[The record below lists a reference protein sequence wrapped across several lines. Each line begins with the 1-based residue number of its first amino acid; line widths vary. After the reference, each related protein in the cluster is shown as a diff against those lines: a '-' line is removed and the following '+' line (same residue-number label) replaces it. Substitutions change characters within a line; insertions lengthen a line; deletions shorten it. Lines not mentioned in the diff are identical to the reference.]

1 MATYTIELGKLLTLD
16 GFDIG
21 MKDYPVTSFLDNV
34 GDMEQWREALNQK
47 IINHYYFNEIC
58 CLPPDRFKWFLNSTL
73 NEQMPYFNMLYNALN
88 EKWQFYTGGTLTEI
102 VKADGTSKDNGS
114 KTGTDGRTLTNSETR
129 TKTGT
134 DSTAGSGSDEL
145 ARSGID
151 TTGNTASNSNTHSDY
166 TLNVAS
172 DTPGQMLN
180 IESDIANNTYA
191 STAGKTKNNGT
202 TTASS
207 NSTDTTT
214 YNSKET
220 TTRGTTNTTTYDT
233 AEKTSIDTNDT
244 TTYNTATTS
253 DRQHNDNRNRTVS
266 GLNNKSYAELFKEYS
281 ESIRNLDLEVIESL
295 KDCFMGIL

>member
-21 MKDYPVTSFLDNV
+21 MKDYPLPSFLHSAD
-34 GDMEQWREALNQK
+34 DMQSWREALNRK

-58 CLPPDRFKWFLNSTL
+58 CLPPDRFKFFLNNTL
-73 NEQMPYFNMLYNALN
+73 NEKMPYFNMLYDAMA
-88 EKWQFYTGGTLTEI
+88 EKWQFYTGGTLTEV
-102 VKADGTSKDNGS
+102 VKADGTSSDNG
-114 KTGTDGRTLTNSETR
+114 

-134 DSTAGSGSDEL
+134 DVL

-151 TTGNTASNSNTHSDY
+151 TTNNSSLQNQNSDSFN
-166 TLNVAS
+166 LAVSS

-180 IESDIANNTYA
+180 IESDISNNTYA
-191 STAGKTKNNGT
+191 NNAVKQKNKGTFNGN
-202 TTASS
+202 S

-220 TTRGTTNTTTYDT
+220 TTLDEHTT
-233 AEKTSIDTNDT
+233 A
-244 TTYNTATTS
+244 

-281 ESIRNLDLEVIESL
+281 ESVRNLDLEVIDSL

>member
-21 MKDYPVTSFLDNV
+21 MKDYPLPSFLKSV
-34 GDMEQWREALNQK
+34 GDMQAWREALNQK

-58 CLPPDRFKWFLNSTL
+58 CLPPDRFKFFLNNTL
-73 NEQMPYFNMLYNALN
+73 NEKMPYFNMLYDAMA
-88 EKWQFYTGGTLTEI
+88 EKWQFYTGGTLTEVI
-102 VKADGTSKDNGS
+102 KADGTSSDNG
-114 KTGTDGRTLTNSETR
+114 

-134 DSTAGSGSDEL
+134 DVL

-151 TTGNTASNSNTHSDY
+151 TTNNSSLQNQNSDSFN
-166 TLNVAS
+166 LAVSS

-191 STAGKTKNNGT
+191 NNAVKQKNKGT
-202 TTASS
+202 FSGNS

-220 TTRGTTNTTTYDT
+220 TTLDEHTT
-233 AEKTSIDTNDT
+233 A
-244 TTYNTATTS
+244 

-281 ESIRNLDLEVIESL
+281 ESVRNLDLEVIDSL

>member
-21 MKDYPVTSFLDNV
+21 MNEYPLPSFLNSDENKKA
-34 GDMEQWREALNQK
+34 WREALNKK

-58 CLPPDRFKWFLNSTL
+58 CLPPDRFKLFLNNTL
-73 NEQMPYFNMLYNALN
+73 NEKMPYFNMLYDAMA
-88 EKWQFYTGGTLTEI
+88 EKWEFYTGGTLTEVI
-102 VKADGTSKDNGS
+102 KADGTSSDNG
-114 KTGTDGRTLTNSETR
+114 

-134 DSTAGSGSDEL
+134 DVL

-151 TTGNTASNSNTHSDY
+151 TTANSSTQNQNSDSFN
-166 TLNVAS
+166 LAVSS

-180 IESDIANNTYA
+180 IETDIVNNTYA
-191 STAGKTKNNGT
+191 NNAVKQNNNGT
-202 TTASS
+202 YSGNS

-220 TTRGTTNTTTYDT
+220 TTLDENTT
-233 AEKTSIDTNDT
+233 AN
-244 TTYNTATTS
+244 
-253 DRQHNDNRNRTVS
+253 RQHNDNRNRTVS

-281 ESIRNLDLEVIESL
+281 ESVRNLDLEVIDSL
-295 KDCFMGIL
+295 KDCFMGIF

>member
-21 MKDYPVTSFLDNV
+21 MKDYPLPSFLRSA
-34 GDMEQWREALNQK
+34 GDMQAWREALNQK

-58 CLPPDRFKWFLNSTL
+58 CLPPERFRFFLNNTL
-73 NEQMPYFNMLYNALN
+73 NEKMPYFNMLYDAMA
-88 EKWQFYTGGTLTEI
+88 EKWQFYTGGTLTEVI
-102 VKADGTSKDNGS
+102 KADGTSSDNG
-114 KTGTDGRTLTNSETR
+114 

-134 DSTAGSGSDEL
+134 DVL

-151 TTGNTASNSNTHSDY
+151 TTNNSSLQNQNSDSFN
-166 TLNVAS
+166 LAVSS

-191 STAGKTKNNGT
+191 NNAVKQKNKGT
-202 TTASS
+202 FSGNS

-220 TTRGTTNTTTYDT
+220 TTLDEHTT
-233 AEKTSIDTNDT
+233 A
-244 TTYNTATTS
+244 

-281 ESIRNLDLEVIESL
+281 ESVRNLDLEVIDSL

>member
-21 MKDYPVTSFLDNV
+21 MKDYPLPSFLHSA
-34 GDMEQWREALNQK
+34 GDMQAWREALNQK

-58 CLPPDRFKWFLNSTL
+58 CLPPERFKFFLNNTL
-73 NEQMPYFNMLYNALN
+73 NEKMPYFNMLYDAMA
-88 EKWQFYTGGTLTEI
+88 EKWQFYTGGTLTEVI
-102 VKADGTSKDNGS
+102 KADGTSSDNC
-114 KTGTDGRTLTNSETR
+114 

-134 DSTAGSGSDEL
+134 DVL

-151 TTGNTASNSNTHSDY
+151 TTNNSSLQNQNSDSFN
-166 TLNVAS
+166 LAVSS

-180 IESDIANNTYA
+180 IESDISNNTYA
-191 STAGKTKNNGT
+191 NNAVKQKNKGTFNGN
-202 TTASS
+202 S

-220 TTRGTTNTTTYDT
+220 TTLDERTT
-233 AEKTSIDTNDT
+233 A
-244 TTYNTATTS
+244 

-281 ESIRNLDLEVIESL
+281 ESVRNLDLEVIDSL

>member
-21 MKDYPVTSFLDNV
+21 MRDYPLPSFLKSA
-34 GDMEQWREALNQK
+34 GDMQAWREALNQK

-58 CLPPDRFKWFLNSTL
+58 CLPPDRFKFFLNNSL
-73 NEQMPYFNMLYNALN
+73 NEKMPYFNMLYDAMA
-88 EKWQFYTGGTLTEI
+88 EKWKFYTGGTLTEI
-102 VKADGTSKDNGS
+102 VKADGTSTDNG
-114 KTGTDGRTLTNSETR
+114 

-134 DSTAGSGSDEL
+134 DVL

-151 TTGNTASNSNTHSDY
+151 TTNNSSLQNQNSDSFN
-166 TLNVAS
+166 LAVSS

-191 STAGKTKNNGT
+191 NNAVKQKNKGT
-202 TTASS
+202 FSGNS

-220 TTRGTTNTTTYDT
+220 TTLDEHTT
-233 AEKTSIDTNDT
+233 A
-244 TTYNTATTS
+244 

-281 ESIRNLDLEVIESL
+281 ESVRNLDLEVIESL

>member
-21 MKDYPVTSFLDNV
+21 MRDYPLPSFLKSAD
-34 GDMEQWREALNQK
+34 DMQAWREALNQK

-58 CLPPDRFKWFLNSTL
+58 CLPPDRFKLFLNNTL
-73 NEQMPYFNMLYNALN
+73 NEQMPYFNMLYDAMA
-88 EKWQFYTGGTLTEI
+88 EKWQFYTGGTLTEV
-102 VKADGTSKDNGS
+102 VKADGTSSDTGS
-114 KTGTDGRTLTNSETR
+114 KTGTDV
-129 TKTGT
+129 
-134 DSTAGSGSDEL
+134 L

-151 TTGNTASNSNTHSDY
+151 TTNNSSLQNQNSDSFN
-166 TLNVAS
+166 LAVSS

-191 STAGKTKNNGT
+191 NNAVKQKNKGT
-202 TTASS
+202 FSGNS

-220 TTRGTTNTTTYDT
+220 TTFDEHTT
-233 AEKTSIDTNDT
+233 A
-244 TTYNTATTS
+244 

-281 ESIRNLDLEVIESL
+281 ESVRNLDLEVIDSL

>member
-21 MKDYPVTSFLDNV
+21 MKDYPLPSFLHSA
-34 GDMEQWREALNQK
+34 GDMQAWREALNQK

-58 CLPPDRFKWFLNSTL
+58 CLPPERFKLFLNNTL
-73 NEQMPYFNMLYNALN
+73 NEKMPYFNMLYDAMA
-88 EKWQFYTGGTLTEI
+88 EKWQFYTGGTLTEVI
-102 VKADGTSKDNGS
+102 KADGTSSDNG
-114 KTGTDGRTLTNSETR
+114 

-134 DSTAGSGSDEL
+134 DVL

-151 TTGNTASNSNTHSDY
+151 TTNNSSLQNQNSDSFN
-166 TLNVAS
+166 LAVSS

-191 STAGKTKNNGT
+191 NNAVKQKNNGT
-202 TTASS
+202 YSGNS

-220 TTRGTTNTTTYDT
+220 TTLDEHTT
-233 AEKTSIDTNDT
+233 A
-244 TTYNTATTS
+244 

-281 ESIRNLDLEVIESL
+281 ESVRNLDLEVIDSL

>member
-21 MKDYPVTSFLDNV
+21 MNDYPLPSFLNST
-34 GDMEQWREALNQK
+34 ENKQAWREALNKK
-47 IINHYYFNEIC
+47 IINHYYFNEIG
-58 CLPPDRFKWFLNSTL
+58 CLPPDRFKIFLNNTL
-73 NEQMPYFNMLYNALN
+73 NEKMPYFNMLYDAMA
-88 EKWQFYTGGTLTEI
+88 EKWQFYTGGTLNEV
-102 VKADGTSKDNGS
+102 VKADGTSSDNG
-114 KTGTDGRTLTNSETR
+114 

-134 DSTAGSGSDEL
+134 DVL

-151 TTGNTASNSNTHSDY
+151 TTDNSSTHNDSHNDY
-166 TLNVAS
+166 TLIVSS
-172 DTPGQMLN
+172 DTPGAMLN

-191 STAGKTKNNGT
+191 SSATKNKNNGT
-202 TTASS
+202 NTGNS

-220 TTRGTTNTTTYDT
+220 TTYDTQTTT
-233 AEKTSIDTNDT
+233 
-244 TTYNTATTS
+244 

-281 ESIRNLDLEVIESL
+281 ESVRNLDLEVIESL

>member
-21 MKDYPVTSFLDNV
+21 MKDYPLPSFLHSA
-34 GDMEQWREALNQK
+34 GDMQNWREALNQK

-58 CLPPDRFKWFLNSTL
+58 CLPPDRFKLFLNSTL
-73 NEQMPYFNMLYNALN
+73 NEKMPYFNLLYDAMA
-88 EKWQFYTGGTLTEI
+88 EKWKFYTGGTLNEVI
-102 VKADGTSKDNGS
+102 KADGTSSDNG
-114 KTGTDGRTLTNSETR
+114 

-134 DSTAGSGSDEL
+134 DVL

-151 TTGNTASNSNTHSDY
+151 TTNNSSLQNQNSDSFN
-166 TLNVAS
+166 LAVSS

-191 STAGKTKNNGT
+191 NNAVKQKNKGT
-202 TTASS
+202 YSGNS

-220 TTRGTTNTTTYDT
+220 TTFDEHTT
-233 AEKTSIDTNDT
+233 A
-244 TTYNTATTS
+244 

-281 ESIRNLDLEVIESL
+281 ESVRNLDLEVIDSL

>member
-1 MATYTIELGKLLTLD
+1 MATYTIELGKLLALD

-21 MKDYPVTSFLDNV
+21 MKDYPLPSFLHSA
-34 GDMEQWREALNQK
+34 GDMQAWREALNQK

-58 CLPPDRFKWFLNSTL
+58 CLPPDRFKFFLNNTL
-73 NEQMPYFNMLYNALN
+73 NEKMPYFNMLYDAMA
-88 EKWQFYTGGTLTEI
+88 EKWQFYTGGTLTEV
-102 VKADGTSKDNGS
+102 VKADGTSSDNG
-114 KTGTDGRTLTNSETR
+114 

-134 DSTAGSGSDEL
+134 DVL

-151 TTGNTASNSNTHSDY
+151 TTNNSSLQNQNSDSFN
-166 TLNVAS
+166 LAVSS

-191 STAGKTKNNGT
+191 NNAVKQKNKGT
-202 TTASS
+202 FSGNS

-220 TTRGTTNTTTYDT
+220 TTLDEHTT
-233 AEKTSIDTNDT
+233 A
-244 TTYNTATTS
+244 

-281 ESIRNLDLEVIESL
+281 ESVRNLDLEVIDSL

>member
-21 MKDYPVTSFLDNV
+21 MRDYPLPSFLKSA
-34 GDMEQWREALNQK
+34 GDMQAWREALNQK

-58 CLPPDRFKWFLNSTL
+58 CLPPDRFKFFLNNSL
-73 NEQMPYFNMLYNALN
+73 NEKMPYFNMLYDAMA
-88 EKWQFYTGGTLTEI
+88 EKWQFYTGGTLTEVI
-102 VKADGTSKDNGS
+102 KADGTSTDNG
-114 KTGTDGRTLTNSETR
+114 

-134 DSTAGSGSDEL
+134 DVL

-151 TTGNTASNSNTHSDY
+151 TTNNSSSQNQSSDSFNL
-166 TLNVAS
+166 TVSS
-172 DTPGQMLN
+172 DTPGHMLN

-191 STAGKTKNNGT
+191 NSAVKQKNKGT
-202 TTASS
+202 SGGHS

-220 TTRGTTNTTTYDT
+220 TTFDEHTT
-233 AEKTSIDTNDT
+233 A
-244 TTYNTATTS
+244 

-281 ESIRNLDLEVIESL
+281 ESVRNLDLEVIESL

>member
-21 MKDYPVTSFLDNV
+21 MKDYPLPSFLHSA
-34 GDMEQWREALNQK
+34 GDMQAWREALNQK

-58 CLPPDRFKWFLNSTL
+58 CLPPERFKFFLNNTL
-73 NEQMPYFNMLYNALN
+73 NEKMPYFNMLYDAMA
-88 EKWQFYTGGTLTEI
+88 EKWQFYTGGTLTEVI
-102 VKADGTSKDNGS
+102 KADGTSSDNG
-114 KTGTDGRTLTNSETR
+114 

-134 DSTAGSGSDEL
+134 DVL

-151 TTGNTASNSNTHSDY
+151 TTNNSSLQNQNSDSFN
-166 TLNVAS
+166 LAVSS

-191 STAGKTKNNGT
+191 NNAVKQKNKGT
-202 TTASS
+202 FSGNS

-220 TTRGTTNTTTYDT
+220 TTLDERTT
-233 AEKTSIDTNDT
+233 A
-244 TTYNTATTS
+244 

-281 ESIRNLDLEVIESL
+281 ESVRNLDLEVIDSL

>member
-16 GFDIG
+16 GFNIG
-21 MKDYPVTSFLDNV
+21 MKDYPLPSFLKSA
-34 GDMEQWREALNQK
+34 GDMQAWREALNQK

-58 CLPPDRFKWFLNSTL
+58 CLPPERFKFFLNNTL
-73 NEQMPYFNMLYNALN
+73 NEKMPYFNMLYDAMA

-102 VKADGTSKDNGS
+102 VKADGTSSDNS
-114 KTGTDGRTLTNSETR
+114 

-134 DSTAGSGSDEL
+134 DVL
-145 ARSGID
+145 ARTGID
-151 TTGNTASNSNTHSDY
+151 TTSNSSLQNQNSDSFN
-166 TLNVAS
+166 LAVSS

-191 STAGKTKNNGT
+191 NNAVKQKNKGT
-202 TTASS
+202 FSGNS

-220 TTRGTTNTTTYDT
+220 TTFDEHTT
-233 AEKTSIDTNDT
+233 A
-244 TTYNTATTS
+244 
-253 DRQHNDNRNRTVS
+253 DRQHNDNQNRTVS

-281 ESIRNLDLEVIESL
+281 ESVRNLDLEVIESL

>member
-21 MKDYPVTSFLDNV
+21 MRDYPLPSFLKSA
-34 GDMEQWREALNQK
+34 GDMQAWREALNQK

-58 CLPPDRFKWFLNSTL
+58 CLPPDRFKFFLNNTL
-73 NEQMPYFNMLYNALN
+73 NEKMPYFNMLYDAMA
-88 EKWQFYTGGTLTEI
+88 EKWQFYTGGTLTEVI
-102 VKADGTSKDNGS
+102 KADGTSSDNG
-114 KTGTDGRTLTNSETR
+114 

-134 DSTAGSGSDEL
+134 DVL

-151 TTGNTASNSNTHSDY
+151 TTTNSSSQNQSSDSFN
-166 TLNVAS
+166 LAVSS
-172 DTPGQMLN
+172 DTPGHMLN
-180 IESDIANNTYA
+180 IETDIANNTYA
-191 STAGKTKNNGT
+191 NNAVKQKNKGT
-202 TTASS
+202 FGGHS

-220 TTRGTTNTTTYDT
+220 TTFD
-233 AEKTSIDTNDT
+233 EKT
-244 TTYNTATTS
+244 TA

-281 ESIRNLDLEVIESL
+281 ESVRNLDLEVIESL

>member
-21 MKDYPVTSFLDNV
+21 MKDYPLPSFLHSA
-34 GDMEQWREALNQK
+34 GDMQAWREALNQK

-58 CLPPDRFKWFLNSTL
+58 CLPPERFKFFLNNTL
-73 NEQMPYFNMLYNALN
+73 NEKMPYFNMLYDAMA
-88 EKWQFYTGGTLTEI
+88 EKWQFYTGGTLTEV
-102 VKADGTSKDNGS
+102 VKADGTSSDNG
-114 KTGTDGRTLTNSETR
+114 

-134 DSTAGSGSDEL
+134 DVL

-151 TTGNTASNSNTHSDY
+151 TTNNSSLQNQNSDSFN
-166 TLNVAS
+166 LAVSS

-191 STAGKTKNNGT
+191 NNAVKQKNKGT
-202 TTASS
+202 FSGNS

-220 TTRGTTNTTTYDT
+220 TTLDERTT
-233 AEKTSIDTNDT
+233 A
-244 TTYNTATTS
+244 

-281 ESIRNLDLEVIESL
+281 ESVRNLDLEVIDSL

>member
-21 MKDYPVTSFLDNV
+21 MKDYPLPSFLRSA
-34 GDMEQWREALNQK
+34 GDMQAWREALNQK

-58 CLPPDRFKWFLNSTL
+58 CLPPDRFKFFLNNTL
-73 NEQMPYFNMLYNALN
+73 NEKMPYFNMLYDAMAEN
-88 EKWQFYTGGTLTEI
+88 WQFYTGGTLTEV
-102 VKADGTSKDNGS
+102 VKADGTSSDNG
-114 KTGTDGRTLTNSETR
+114 

-134 DSTAGSGSDEL
+134 DVL

-151 TTGNTASNSNTHSDY
+151 TTNNSSLQNQNSDSFN
-166 TLNVAS
+166 LAVSS

-180 IESDIANNTYA
+180 IESDIASNTYA
-191 STAGKTKNNGT
+191 NNAVKQKNNDTFSGN
-202 TTASS
+202 S

-220 TTRGTTNTTTYDT
+220 TTLDEHTTT
-233 AEKTSIDTNDT
+233 
-244 TTYNTATTS
+244 

-281 ESIRNLDLEVIESL
+281 ESVRNLDLEVIDSL

>member
-21 MKDYPVTSFLDNV
+21 MRDYPLPSFLKSA
-34 GDMEQWREALNQK
+34 GDMQAWREALNQK

-58 CLPPDRFKWFLNSTL
+58 CLPPERFKFFLNNTL
-73 NEQMPYFNMLYNALN
+73 NEKMPYFNMLYDAMA
-88 EKWQFYTGGTLTEI
+88 EKWKFYTGGTLTEI
-102 VKADGTSKDNGS
+102 VKADGTSSDNG
-114 KTGTDGRTLTNSETR
+114 

-134 DSTAGSGSDEL
+134 DVL

-151 TTGNTASNSNTHSDY
+151 TTNNSSLQNQNSDSFN
-166 TLNVAS
+166 LAVSS

-191 STAGKTKNNGT
+191 NNAVKQKNKGT
-202 TTASS
+202 FSGNS

-220 TTRGTTNTTTYDT
+220 TTLNEHTT
-233 AEKTSIDTNDT
+233 A
-244 TTYNTATTS
+244 

-281 ESIRNLDLEVIESL
+281 ESVRNLDLEVIDSL

>member
-21 MKDYPVTSFLDNV
+21 MRDYPLPSFLKSA
-34 GDMEQWREALNQK
+34 GDMQAWREALNQK

-58 CLPPDRFKWFLNSTL
+58 CLPPDRFKFFLNNTL
-73 NEQMPYFNMLYNALN
+73 NEKMPYFNMLYDAMA

-102 VKADGTSKDNGS
+102 VKADGTSKDNG
-114 KTGTDGRTLTNSETR
+114 

-134 DSTAGSGSDEL
+134 DVL

-151 TTGNTASNSNTHSDY
+151 TTNNSSMHNDSHNDY
-166 TLNVAS
+166 TLVVGS
-172 DTPGQMLN
+172 DTPGAMLN

-191 STAGKTKNNGT
+191 SSATKNKNNGT
-202 TTASS
+202 NTGNS

-220 TTRGTTNTTTYDT
+220 TTFDEQTT
-233 AEKTSIDTNDT
+233 A
-244 TTYNTATTS
+244 

-281 ESIRNLDLEVIESL
+281 ESVRNLDLEVIDSL

>member
-21 MKDYPVTSFLDNV
+21 MRDYPLPSFLKSA
-34 GDMEQWREALNQK
+34 GDMQAWREALNQK

-58 CLPPDRFKWFLNSTL
+58 CLPPDRFKFFLNNTL
-73 NEQMPYFNMLYNALN
+73 NEKMPYFNMLYDAMA

-102 VKADGTSKDNGS
+102 IKADGTSKDNG
-114 KTGTDGRTLTNSETR
+114 

-134 DSTAGSGSDEL
+134 DVL

-151 TTGNTASNSNTHSDY
+151 TTNNSSMHNDSHNDY
-166 TLNVAS
+166 TLVVGS
-172 DTPGQMLN
+172 DTPGAMLN

-191 STAGKTKNNGT
+191 SSATKNKNNGT
-202 TTASS
+202 NTGNS

-220 TTRGTTNTTTYDT
+220 TTFDEQTT
-233 AEKTSIDTNDT
+233 A
-244 TTYNTATTS
+244 

-281 ESIRNLDLEVIESL
+281 ESVRNLDLEVIDSL

>member
-21 MKDYPVTSFLDNV
+21 MRDYPLPSFLKSA
-34 GDMEQWREALNQK
+34 GAMQAWREALNQK

-58 CLPPDRFKWFLNSTL
+58 CLPPDRFKFFLNNSL
-73 NEQMPYFNMLYNALN
+73 NERMPYFNMLYDAMA
-88 EKWQFYTGGTLTEI
+88 EKWQFYTGGTLTEVI
-102 VKADGTSKDNGS
+102 KADGTSSDNG
-114 KTGTDGRTLTNSETR
+114 

-134 DSTAGSGSDEL
+134 DVL

-151 TTGNTASNSNTHSDY
+151 TTNNSSLQNQNSDSFN
-166 TLNVAS
+166 LAVSS
-172 DTPGQMLN
+172 DTPGHMLN

-191 STAGKTKNNGT
+191 NNAVKQKNKGT
-202 TTASS
+202 YSGNS

-220 TTRGTTNTTTYDT
+220 TTFDEQTT
-233 AEKTSIDTNDT
+233 A
-244 TTYNTATTS
+244 

-281 ESIRNLDLEVIESL
+281 ESVRNLDLEVIESL

>member
-21 MKDYPVTSFLDNV
+21 MKDYPLPSFLRSA
-34 GDMEQWREALNQK
+34 GDMQTWREALNQK

-58 CLPPDRFKWFLNSTL
+58 CLPPDRFKFFLNNTL
-73 NEQMPYFNMLYNALN
+73 NEKMPYFNMLYDAMAEN
-88 EKWQFYTGGTLTEI
+88 WQFYTGGTLTEI
-102 VKADGTSKDNGS
+102 IKADGTSSDNS
-114 KTGTDGRTLTNSETR
+114 

-134 DSTAGSGSDEL
+134 DVLSRT
-145 ARSGID
+145 GID
-151 TTGNTASNSNTHSDY
+151 TTNNSSLQNQNSDSFN
-166 TLNVAS
+166 LAVSS

-180 IESDIANNTYA
+180 IESDIANNSYA
-191 STAGKTKNNGT
+191 NNAVKQKNKGT
-202 TTASS
+202 FSGNS

-220 TTRGTTNTTTYDT
+220 TTLDEHTT
-233 AEKTSIDTNDT
+233 A
-244 TTYNTATTS
+244 

-281 ESIRNLDLEVIESL
+281 ESVRNLDLEVIDSL

>member
-21 MKDYPVTSFLDNV
+21 MRDYPLPSFLKSA
-34 GDMEQWREALNQK
+34 GDMQAWREALNQK

-58 CLPPDRFKWFLNSTL
+58 CLPPDRFKFFLNNSL
-73 NEQMPYFNMLYNALN
+73 NERMPYFNMLYDAMA
-88 EKWQFYTGGTLTEI
+88 EKWQFYTGGTLTEVI
-102 VKADGTSKDNGS
+102 KADSTSSDNG
-114 KTGTDGRTLTNSETR
+114 

-134 DSTAGSGSDEL
+134 DVL

-151 TTGNTASNSNTHSDY
+151 TTNNSSLQNQNSDSFN
-166 TLNVAS
+166 LAVSS
-172 DTPGQMLN
+172 DTPGHMLN

-191 STAGKTKNNGT
+191 NNAVKQKNKGT
-202 TTASS
+202 FSGNS

-220 TTRGTTNTTTYDT
+220 TTFDEQTT
-233 AEKTSIDTNDT
+233 A
-244 TTYNTATTS
+244 

-266 GLNNKSYAELFKEYS
+266 GLHNKSYAELFKEYS
-281 ESIRNLDLEVIESL
+281 ESVRNLDLEVIDSL

>member
-21 MKDYPVTSFLDNV
+21 MKDYPLPSFLKSA
-34 GDMEQWREALNQK
+34 GDMQAWREALNQK

-58 CLPPDRFKWFLNSTL
+58 CLPPERFKFFLNNTL
-73 NEQMPYFNMLYNALN
+73 NEKMPYFNMLYDAMA
-88 EKWQFYTGGTLTEI
+88 EKWQFYTGGTLTEV
-102 VKADGTSKDNGS
+102 VKADGTSSDNG
-114 KTGTDGRTLTNSETR
+114 

-134 DSTAGSGSDEL
+134 DVL

-151 TTGNTASNSNTHSDY
+151 TTNNSSLQNQNSDSFN
-166 TLNVAS
+166 LAVSS

-191 STAGKTKNNGT
+191 NNAVKQKNKGT
-202 TTASS
+202 SSGNS

-220 TTRGTTNTTTYDT
+220 TTLDEHIT
-233 AEKTSIDTNDT
+233 A
-244 TTYNTATTS
+244 

-281 ESIRNLDLEVIESL
+281 ESVRNLDLEVIDSL

>member
-21 MKDYPVTSFLDNV
+21 MKDYPLPSFLHSA
-34 GDMEQWREALNQK
+34 GDMQAWREALNQK

-58 CLPPDRFKWFLNSTL
+58 CLPPERFKFFLNNTL
-73 NEQMPYFNMLYNALN
+73 NEKMPYFNMLYDAMA
-88 EKWQFYTGGTLTEI
+88 EKWQFYTGGTLTEVI
-102 VKADGTSKDNGS
+102 KADGTSSDNG
-114 KTGTDGRTLTNSETR
+114 

-134 DSTAGSGSDEL
+134 DVL

-151 TTGNTASNSNTHSDY
+151 TTNNSSLQNQNSDSFN
-166 TLNVAS
+166 LAVSS

-180 IESDIANNTYA
+180 IESDIAINTYA
-191 STAGKTKNNGT
+191 NNAVKQKNKGT
-202 TTASS
+202 FSGNS

-220 TTRGTTNTTTYDT
+220 TTLDEHTT
-233 AEKTSIDTNDT
+233 A
-244 TTYNTATTS
+244 

-281 ESIRNLDLEVIESL
+281 ESVRNLDLEVIDSL

>member
-21 MKDYPVTSFLDNV
+21 MKDYPLPSFLHSA
-34 GDMEQWREALNQK
+34 GDMQAWREALNQK

-58 CLPPDRFKWFLNSTL
+58 CLPPERFKFFLNNTL
-73 NEQMPYFNMLYNALN
+73 NEKMPYFNMLYDAMA
-88 EKWQFYTGGTLTEI
+88 EKWQFYTGGTLTEVI
-102 VKADGTSKDNGS
+102 KADGTSSDNG
-114 KTGTDGRTLTNSETR
+114 

-134 DSTAGSGSDEL
+134 DML
-145 ARSGID
+145 ARTGTD
-151 TTGNTASNSNTHSDY
+151 TTNNSSLQNQNSDSFN
-166 TLNVAS
+166 LAVSS

-191 STAGKTKNNGT
+191 NNAVKQKNKGT
-202 TTASS
+202 FSGNS

-220 TTRGTTNTTTYDT
+220 TTLDEHTT
-233 AEKTSIDTNDT
+233 A
-244 TTYNTATTS
+244 

-281 ESIRNLDLEVIESL
+281 ESVRNLDLEVIDSL

>member
-21 MKDYPVTSFLDNV
+21 MKDYPLPSFLHSA
-34 GDMEQWREALNQK
+34 GDMQAWREALNQK

-58 CLPPDRFKWFLNSTL
+58 CLPPDRFKFFLNNTL
-73 NEQMPYFNMLYNALN
+73 NEKMPYFNMLYDAMAEN
-88 EKWQFYTGGTLTEI
+88 WQFYTGGTLTEVI
-102 VKADGTSKDNGS
+102 KADGTSSDNG
-114 KTGTDGRTLTNSETR
+114 

-134 DSTAGSGSDEL
+134 DVLS
-145 ARSGID
+145 RSGID
-151 TTGNTASNSNTHSDY
+151 TTNNSSLQNQKSDSFN
-166 TLNVAS
+166 LAVSS

-180 IESDIANNTYA
+180 IESVIANNTYA
-191 STAGKTKNNGT
+191 NNAVKQKNNGT
-202 TTASS
+202 FSGNS

-220 TTRGTTNTTTYDT
+220 TTLNEHTT
-233 AEKTSIDTNDT
+233 A
-244 TTYNTATTS
+244 

-281 ESIRNLDLEVIESL
+281 ESVRNLDLEVIDSL

>member
-21 MKDYPVTSFLDNV
+21 MKDYPLPSFLHSA
-34 GDMEQWREALNQK
+34 GDMQTWREALNQK

-58 CLPPDRFKWFLNSTL
+58 CLPPDRFKLFLNNTL
-73 NEQMPYFNMLYNALN
+73 NEKMPYFNLLYDAMA
-88 EKWQFYTGGTLTEI
+88 EKWKFYTGGTLNEVI
-102 VKADGTSKDNGS
+102 KADGTSSDNG
-114 KTGTDGRTLTNSETR
+114 

-134 DSTAGSGSDEL
+134 DVL

-151 TTGNTASNSNTHSDY
+151 TTNNSSLQNQNSDSFN
-166 TLNVAS
+166 LAVSS

-191 STAGKTKNNGT
+191 NNAVKQKNKDTYSEN
-202 TTASS
+202 S

-220 TTRGTTNTTTYDT
+220 TTFDEHTT
-233 AEKTSIDTNDT
+233 A
-244 TTYNTATTS
+244 

-281 ESIRNLDLEVIESL
+281 ESVRNLDLEVIDSL

>member
-21 MKDYPVTSFLDNV
+21 MRDYPLPSFLKSA
-34 GDMEQWREALNQK
+34 GDMQAWREALNQK

-58 CLPPDRFKWFLNSTL
+58 CLPPDRFKFFLNNTL
-73 NEQMPYFNMLYNALN
+73 NEKMPYFNMLYDAMA

-102 VKADGTSKDNGS
+102 VKADGTSKDNS
-114 KTGTDGRTLTNSETR
+114 

-134 DSTAGSGSDEL
+134 DVL

-151 TTGNTASNSNTHSDY
+151 TTNNSSMHNDSHNDY
-166 TLNVAS
+166 TLVVGS
-172 DTPGQMLN
+172 DTPGAMLN

-191 STAGKTKNNGT
+191 SSATKNKNNGT
-202 TTASS
+202 NTGNS

-220 TTRGTTNTTTYDT
+220 TTFDEQTT
-233 AEKTSIDTNDT
+233 A
-244 TTYNTATTS
+244 

-281 ESIRNLDLEVIESL
+281 ESVRNLDLEVIDSL

>member
-1 MATYTIELGKLLTLD
+1 MSTYTIELGKLLTLE
-16 GFDIG
+16 GFNIG
-21 MKDYPVTSFLDNV
+21 MNDYPLPSFLKSAD
-34 GDMEQWREALNQK
+34 DMQTWREALNQK

-58 CLPPDRFKWFLNSTL
+58 CLPPDRFKLFLNNTL
-73 NEQMPYFNMLYNALN
+73 NEQMPYFNMLYDAMA

-102 VKADGTSKDNGS
+102 VKADGTSSDNG
-114 KTGTDGRTLTNSETR
+114 

-134 DSTAGSGSDEL
+134 DVL

-151 TTGNTASNSNTHSDY
+151 TTNNSSLQNQNSDSFN
-166 TLNVAS
+166 LAVSS
-172 DTPGQMLN
+172 DTPAQMLN

-191 STAGKTKNNGT
+191 NNAVKQKNKGT
-202 TTASS
+202 FSGNS

-220 TTRGTTNTTTYDT
+220 TTFDEHTT
-233 AEKTSIDTNDT
+233 A
-244 TTYNTATTS
+244 

>member
-21 MKDYPVTSFLDNV
+21 MKDYPLPSFLKSA
-34 GDMEQWREALNQK
+34 GDMQAWREALNQK

-58 CLPPDRFKWFLNSTL
+58 CLPPDRFKFFLNNTL
-73 NEQMPYFNMLYNALN
+73 NEKMPYFNMLYDAMA
-88 EKWQFYTGGTLTEI
+88 EKWQFYTGGTLTEVI
-102 VKADGTSKDNGS
+102 KADGTSSDNG
-114 KTGTDGRTLTNSETR
+114 

-134 DSTAGSGSDEL
+134 DVL

-151 TTGNTASNSNTHSDY
+151 TTNNSSLQNQNSDSFN
-166 TLNVAS
+166 LAVSS

-191 STAGKTKNNGT
+191 NNAVKQKNKGAFSGN
-202 TTASS
+202 S

-220 TTRGTTNTTTYDT
+220 TTLDERTT
-233 AEKTSIDTNDT
+233 A
-244 TTYNTATTS
+244 

-281 ESIRNLDLEVIESL
+281 ESVRNLDLEVIDSL

>member
-21 MKDYPVTSFLDNV
+21 MRDYPLPSFLKSA
-34 GDMEQWREALNQK
+34 GDMQAWREALNQK

-58 CLPPDRFKWFLNSTL
+58 CLPPDRFKFFLNNSL
-73 NEQMPYFNMLYNALN
+73 NEKMPYFNMLYDAMA
-88 EKWQFYTGGTLTEI
+88 EKWQFYTGGTLTEVI
-102 VKADGTSKDNGS
+102 KADSTSSDNG
-114 KTGTDGRTLTNSETR
+114 

-134 DSTAGSGSDEL
+134 DVL

-151 TTGNTASNSNTHSDY
+151 TTNNSSMHNDSHNDY
-166 TLNVAS
+166 TLVVGS
-172 DTPGQMLN
+172 DTPGAMLN

-191 STAGKTKNNGT
+191 SSATKNKNNGT
-202 TTASS
+202 NTGNS

-220 TTRGTTNTTTYDT
+220 TTFDEQTT
-233 AEKTSIDTNDT
+233 A
-244 TTYNTATTS
+244 

-281 ESIRNLDLEVIESL
+281 ESVRNLDLEVIDSL

>member
-21 MKDYPVTSFLDNV
+21 MKDYPLPSFLHSA
-34 GDMEQWREALNQK
+34 GDMQAWREALNQK

-58 CLPPDRFKWFLNSTL
+58 CLPPDRFKFFLNNTL
-73 NEQMPYFNMLYNALN
+73 NEKMPYFNMLYDAMA
-88 EKWQFYTGGTLTEI
+88 EKWQFYTGGTLTEV
-102 VKADGTSKDNGS
+102 VKADGTSSDNG
-114 KTGTDGRTLTNSETR
+114 

-134 DSTAGSGSDEL
+134 DVL

-151 TTGNTASNSNTHSDY
+151 TTNNSSLQNQNSDSFN
-166 TLNVAS
+166 LAVSS

-191 STAGKTKNNGT
+191 NNAVKQKNKGT
-202 TTASS
+202 FSGNS

-220 TTRGTTNTTTYDT
+220 TTLDEHTT
-233 AEKTSIDTNDT
+233 A
-244 TTYNTATTS
+244 

-281 ESIRNLDLEVIESL
+281 ESVRNLDLEVIDSL
-295 KDCFMGIL
+295 RDCFMGVL

>member
-16 GFDIG
+16 GFNIG
-21 MKDYPVTSFLDNV
+21 MKDYPLPSFLHSA
-34 GDMEQWREALNQK
+34 GDMQTWREALNQK

-58 CLPPDRFKWFLNSTL
+58 CLPPDRFKLFLNNTL
-73 NEQMPYFNMLYNALN
+73 NEKMPYFNMLYDAMA
-88 EKWQFYTGGTLTEI
+88 EKWQFYTGGTLTEVI
-102 VKADGTSKDNGS
+102 KADGTSSDNG
-114 KTGTDGRTLTNSETR
+114 

-134 DSTAGSGSDEL
+134 DVL

-151 TTGNTASNSNTHSDY
+151 TTNNSSLQNQNSDSFN
-166 TLNVAS
+166 LAVSS

-191 STAGKTKNNGT
+191 NNAVKQKNKVTSSGN
-202 TTASS
+202 S

-220 TTRGTTNTTTYDT
+220 TTFDEHTT
-233 AEKTSIDTNDT
+233 A
-244 TTYNTATTS
+244 

-281 ESIRNLDLEVIESL
+281 ESVRNLDLEVIDSL

>member
-21 MKDYPVTSFLDNV
+21 MKDYPLPSFLHSA
-34 GDMEQWREALNQK
+34 GDMQAWREALNQK

-58 CLPPDRFKWFLNSTL
+58 CLPPERFKFFLNNTL
-73 NEQMPYFNMLYNALN
+73 NENMPYFNMLYDAMA
-88 EKWQFYTGGTLTEI
+88 EKWQFYTGGTLTEV
-102 VKADGTSKDNGS
+102 VKADGTSSDNG
-114 KTGTDGRTLTNSETR
+114 

-134 DSTAGSGSDEL
+134 DVL

-151 TTGNTASNSNTHSDY
+151 TTNNSSLQNQNSDSFN
-166 TLNVAS
+166 LAVSS

-191 STAGKTKNNGT
+191 NNAVKQKNNGT
-202 TTASS
+202 FSGNS

-220 TTRGTTNTTTYDT
+220 TTLDEHTTT
-233 AEKTSIDTNDT
+233 
-244 TTYNTATTS
+244 

-281 ESIRNLDLEVIESL
+281 ESVRNLDLEVIDSL

>member
-21 MKDYPVTSFLDNV
+21 MQDYPLPSFLRSA
-34 GDMEQWREALNQK
+34 GDMQAWREALNQK

-58 CLPPDRFKWFLNSTL
+58 CLPPERFKFFLNNTL
-73 NEQMPYFNMLYNALN
+73 NEKMPYFNMLYDAMA
-88 EKWQFYTGGTLTEI
+88 EKWQFYTGGTLTEVI
-102 VKADGTSKDNGS
+102 QADGTSSDNG
-114 KTGTDGRTLTNSETR
+114 

-134 DSTAGSGSDEL
+134 DVL

-151 TTGNTASNSNTHSDY
+151 TTSNSSMHNDSHNDY
-166 TLNVAS
+166 TLVVGS
-172 DTPGQMLN
+172 DTPGALLN

-191 STAGKTKNNGT
+191 SSATKNKNNGT
-202 TTASS
+202 NTGNS

-220 TTRGTTNTTTYDT
+220 TTLDEHTT
-233 AEKTSIDTNDT
+233 A
-244 TTYNTATTS
+244 

-281 ESIRNLDLEVIESL
+281 ESVRNLDLEVIDSL

>member
-21 MKDYPVTSFLDNV
+21 MKDYPLPSFLHSA
-34 GDMEQWREALNQK
+34 GDMQTWREALNQK

-58 CLPPDRFKWFLNSTL
+58 CLPPDRFKLFLNNTL
-73 NEQMPYFNMLYNALN
+73 NEKMPYFNLLYDAMA
-88 EKWQFYTGGTLTEI
+88 EKWKFYTGGTLNEVI
-102 VKADGTSKDNGS
+102 KADGTSSDNG
-114 KTGTDGRTLTNSETR
+114 

-134 DSTAGSGSDEL
+134 DVL

-151 TTGNTASNSNTHSDY
+151 TTNNSSLQNQNSDSFN
-166 TLNVAS
+166 LAVSS

-191 STAGKTKNNGT
+191 NNAVKQKNKSTYSGN
-202 TTASS
+202 S

-220 TTRGTTNTTTYDT
+220 TTFDEHTT
-233 AEKTSIDTNDT
+233 A
-244 TTYNTATTS
+244 

-281 ESIRNLDLEVIESL
+281 ESVRNLDLEVIDSL